1 LAYFLNTKEFKGF
14 GMIQIRDVERLI
26 GLCKK
31 GEDRKRILELRDCA
45 TLFALIAKADW
56 STGQIPVTAEALAD
70 LTDVTPNEARQS
82 LARLIGQNMVRRV
95 VPKQGTG
102 FFYAINPWMVE
113 FGKEKARNILC
124 DQFVEA

>member
-1 LAYFLNTKEFKGF
+1 
-14 GMIQIRDVERLI
+14 
-26 GLCKK
+26 
-31 GEDRKRILELRDCA
+31 
-45 TLFALIAKADW
+45 
-56 STGQIPVTAEALAD
+56 
-70 LTDVTPNEARQS
+70 
-82 LARLIGQNMVRRV
+82 MVRRV